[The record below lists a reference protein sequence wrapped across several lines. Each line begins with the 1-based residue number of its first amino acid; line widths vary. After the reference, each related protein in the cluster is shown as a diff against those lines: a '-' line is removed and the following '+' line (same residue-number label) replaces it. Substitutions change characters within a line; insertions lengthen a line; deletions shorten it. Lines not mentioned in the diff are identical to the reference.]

1 MKKAFQKGKSN
12 VMSLDELMRVV
23 GLAKIEAKKIRNS
36 KVNKNTPNDIDLPK
50 NNKSIY
56 KSKNLIFIFK

>member
-12 VMSLDELMRVV
+12 TMSFDELMKVV
-23 GLAKIEAKKIRNS
+23 GMAKIEANKIRN
-36 KVNKNTPNDIDLPK
+36 NKNNHNNQNDIGIPK

-56 KSKNLIFIFK
+56 KSKN